1 MNMERIYFIMKNFI
15 FISTCSFSMMVN
27 AQARLGSAAQD
38 IYDEFELDGIKYI
51 DDSEVGLYL
60 TFYPDPN
67 VLVNYYLD
75 ADSVCTSVTIQAF
88 TQEMTDFIIDNYTR
102 KGYLKTDDGWL
113 MRDGGVIYKIYHYN
127 EKPENNLFL
136 WY

>member
-1 MNMERIYFIMKNFI
+1 MKNLFI
-15 FISTCSFSMMVN
+15 IVALMITLAANS
-27 AQARLGSAAQD
+27 QARLGSRAQD
-38 IYDEFELDGIKYI
+38 IYDEFESQDIEYI
-51 DDSEVGLYL
+51 DDPEVGLYL
-60 TFYPDPN
+60 SFYPDSN

-88 TQEMTDFIIDNYTR
+88 TQEMTDFLISNYTN

-113 MRDGGVIYKIYHYN
+113 MRDGGVIYKIYHYS

>member
-1 MNMERIYFIMKNFI
+1 M
-15 FISTCSFSMMVN
+15 
-27 AQARLGSAAQD
+27 
-38 IYDEFELDGIKYI
+38 
-51 DDSEVGLYL
+51 YL

>member
-1 MNMERIYFIMKNFI
+1 MKYLFVI
-15 FISTCSFSMMVN
+15 TALMITISANS
-27 AQARLGSAAQD
+27 QARLGSSAQD
-38 IYDEFELDGIKYI
+38 IYDEFESQDIEYI
-51 DDSEVGLYL
+51 DDPEVGLYL
-60 TFYPDPN
+60 SFYPDSN

-127 EKPENNLFL
+127 EKPGNNLFL